1 MKLLLIFTLL
11 ITLAAI
17 ADSDTV
23 EVEVFETH
31 IEIEGKRYKQTL
43 WQSLNDHFGQEIPPL
58 VVTGDLSF
66 DELSSILVE
75 AEKRDIKIG
84 LLAKPEK
91 DE

>member
-1 MKLLLIFTLL
+1 ML

-23 EVEVFETH
+23 EVEVLETH
-31 IEIEGKRYKQTL
+31 IEIEGKRYEQTL

-66 DELSSILVE
+66 NELSSISIE

-84 LLAKPEK
+84 LFAKPEK
-91 DE
+91 DQ